1 MIDAALLR
9 ARANFQRSSST
20 SSNSWLERR
29 NDGATVGGGEREEH
43 RVGEGGRTRK
53 ATGEG
58 RAGKE
63 EDKETQLTTP

>member
-1 MIDAALLR
+1 MVGTA
-9 ARANFQRSSST
+9 QR
-20 SSNSWLERR
+20 RC
-29 NDGATVGGGEREEH
+29 VGGGEREEH
-43 RVGEGGRTRK
+43 RVGVGGRSEKSHGGRTRK